1 MGSHVSRLFP
11 GPRPPRLPAC
21 RSRHVKLPGTRAQ
34 RRKLRSRLRAA
45 RHQASAAGDAAV
57 AAAVETVALR
67 PAVARVLD
75 SEARG
80 RGLTRSSFC
89 VAVLAD
95 YARDAAAPDRAAP
108 SRRAPERVLPDSAPA
123 LVRSVDLCPG
133 RRSCRPRWLRRRS
146 AGPGPGGSVAVAGL
160 LLLFPVRVP
169 FVRAPAGGR
178 PSGLLRGRGRCRRLV
193 PGGRSALRP
202 GARLSRRGARPRP
215 FHRPHLGLRYRS
227 PAGLHSLVPVCR
239 LPRSRP
245 HGVAHPGVSAL
256 TLDGTF
262 HVEHLS
268 FRRRGAFAPSTQ
280 SPFFCVCCRRRI
292 YGAP

>member
-123 LVRSVDLCPG
+123 PSDPSTCVPAVPPRS
-133 RRSCRPRWLRRRS
+133 RWLRRRS

-178 PSGLLRGRGRCRRLV
+178 PSGLLRGRRRCRCLV

-202 GARLSRRGARPRP
+202 GPRLSRRGARPRP
-215 FHRPHLGLRYRS
+215 PHRPHLGLRYRS
-227 PAGLHSLVPVCR
+227 PPGLHPLVPVRR
-239 LPRSRP
+239 LPPSRP

-268 FRRRGAFAPSTQ
+268 LRRRGAFAPRIQ
-280 SPFFCVCCRRRI
+280 SPRFGVCYSRRI

>member
-108 SRRAPERVLPDSAPA
+108 SRRAPERVLPDSPPAPSDPSTCVPAVPPTVPAGYVGDPPGPVPAAPSPLPVFSSSSRFASRSSVRQLAAALLVSSAVAAVAAAWFLVAALRYDLVPASPGEA
-123 LVRSVDLCPG
+123 LVLDRLTGRIWACGTDPLRVSTPSCRSVVF
-133 RRSCRPRWLRRRS
+133 R
-146 AGPGPGGSVAVAGL
+146 
-160 LLLFPVRVP
+160 
-169 FVRAPAGGR
+169 
-178 PSGLLRGRGRCRRLV
+178 V
-193 PGGRSALRP
+193 PGGTASHTLASAP
-202 GARLSRRGARPRP
+202 
-215 FHRPHLGLRYRS
+215 
-227 PAGLHSLVPVCR
+227 
-239 LPRSRP
+239 
-245 HGVAHPGVSAL
+245 
-256 TLDGTF
+256 
-262 HVEHLS
+262 
-268 FRRRGAFAPSTQ
+268 
-280 SPFFCVCCRRRI
+280 
-292 YGAP
+292 